1 MSLTRNILMLVLG
14 ATCVQAQN
22 GKGGPAADPAPAAAA
37 ATSAATPAVSDAART
52 TLNLLG
58 RTNTQGGESRRT
70 ENVQFNLIDNNALKE
85 LNIRL
90 GTTATIVSEMQPQ
103 RNYFGSE
110 FGNAGSSVLHVSSLR
125 PAAAIH
131 GNVYW
136 THSNSVFSARS
147 FFQVGSVQPARE
159 NNYGLSV
166 STPLWRRAFLTVDGT
181 QQKIRGNVNGNVLI
195 PLPEERTVL
204 TADPQVRDV
213 IEGYLSAFPDVR
225 PNRTDIDRRMLNT
238 NAPQRI
244 NTDTASFR
252 LDQLRGTKDRFTA
265 RHALTNQ
272 NVDAF
277 QFVGGQN
284 PDTTIKSQTARL
296 TWSRAF
302 SANTTGDFSAGF
314 DRLRSLLMPEPNAVG
329 PQVQIGTAFT
339 TLGPGSNVPLDRI
352 QNRFRYAGLVSHRH
366 GAHRFVFGGEADR
379 LRFNGREASS
389 NRGNFY
395 FRNDFGRDAITNFR
409 LGIPS
414 RYSTGI
420 GELDR
425 GFRRWET
432 HWFVGDTWQARPNLT
447 LQAGLR
453 WQPMVAPVEVN
464 NRTRVPYNCDC
475 NNLAPTVSFAY
486 RLPQKYGVLRG
497 AYGIHYGELFAIT
510 FQQLRWNPPEFQ
522 KIEVQAPFLINP
534 LRDAVIDPN
543 GRAAIFDVPR
553 DLKAPYSHQ
562 YNFSWEAPVYN
573 GWRVQFGYVG
583 SRTHKLLMLWHLNR
597 ARQVP
602 GIPLTTASVTDR
614 RPDARYFDVRPAV
627 NSSRAYFDAARATLV
642 IPEWRGLTVDTSYW
656 FSKAIDTGAAYT
668 NTAAGDDTRQ
678 GYSQTEDNVA
688 GDLKGLSVFDQ
699 SHAAL
704 ARVRYALPALAAQ
717 GRATRGM
724 LGRWA
729 LSAVWLRKSGMP
741 FTVLSGS
748 DGPGFGNVDG
758 VNGDRPHVADP
769 SILGRTINHPDTAPG
784 LLPRSAFRNLAVGD
798 LAGNLGVSTFRRAG
812 FTNVNASLSRTWTLA
827 SERVITFRAE
837 SINLSNT
844 PQFAAPNSDLSSPS
858 FGAITNTLNDGRTYQ
873 FTLQFRW

>member
-1 MSLTRNILMLVLG
+1 MSSTRNILVLM
-14 ATCVQAQN
+14 CVAACAGAQN
-22 GKGGPAADPAPAAAA
+22 GAPSAPAASTAKPAA
-37 ATSAATPAVSDAART
+37 PATNTDAART
-52 TLNLLG
+52 SLNLLG
-58 RTNTQGGESRRT
+58 RTNTQSGESRRN

-110 FGNAGSSVLHVSSLR
+110 FGNAGSAVLHV
-125 PAAAIH
+125 PASKPGPAFH
-131 GNVYW
+131 GNLFW
-136 THSNSVFSARS
+136 THNNSVFSARS
-147 FFQVGSVQPARE
+147 FFQAGSVQPARE
-159 NNYGLSV
+159 NNYGLNVSV
-166 STPLWRRAFLTVDGT
+166 PLWRRAFLTIDGT
-181 QQKIRGNVNGNVLI
+181 QQRIRGNVNGNVLI
-195 PLPEERTVL
+195 PLPEERSVL
-204 TADPQVRDV
+204 TSDPQVREV
-213 IEGYLSAFPDVR
+213 IQGYLRAFPDVR
-225 PNRTDIDRRMLNT
+225 PNRTDIDRRMLNA

-244 NTDTASFR
+244 GTDTASFR

-265 RHALTNQ
+265 RHSLTNQ

-302 SANTTGDFSAGF
+302 SASTTADFSAGF

-329 PQVQIGTAFT
+329 PQVQIGTAYT

-352 QNRFRYAGLVSHRH
+352 QNKFRYAALLNHRR
-366 GAHRFVFGGEADR
+366 GGHRLLFGGEAVR

-409 LGIPS
+409 MGTPS

-432 HWFVGDTWQARPNLT
+432 HWFAGDTWQALRNLT
-447 LQAGLR
+447 LQAGVR
-453 WQPMVAPVEVN
+453 WQPMAAPHEVN
-464 NRTRVPYNCDC
+464 NRTAIPYDCDC
-475 NNLAPTVSFAY
+475 NNVAPTFSFAW
-486 RLPQKYGVLRG
+486 RLPPKYGVLRG

-534 LRDAVIDPN
+534 LRNSVIDPN
-543 GRAAIFDVPR
+543 GRAAVFAVPR

-562 YNFSWEAPVYN
+562 YNFSWEAPVLN
-573 GWRVQFGYVG
+573 GWRVQLGYVG
-583 SRTHKLLMLWHLNR
+583 SRTHKLLMLWHINR
-597 ARQVP
+597 ARPVP
-602 GIPLTTASVTDR
+602 GMPLTTATVNER
-614 RPDARYFDVRPAV
+614 RPDTRYFDVRPAV
-627 NSSRAYFDAARATLV
+627 NSSRAYFDAARATLIV
-642 IPEWRGLTVDTSYW
+642 PEWRGLSIDASYW

-668 NTAAGDDTRQ
+668 NTAAGDDSRQ

-704 ARVRYALPALAAQ
+704 ARARYALPSPGAH
-717 GRATRGM
+717 GKATRA
-724 LGRWA
+724 LFGRWA
-729 LSAVWLRKSGMP
+729 FSAVWLRKSGMP

-758 VNGDRPHVADP
+758 VNGDRPHLADA
-769 SILGRTINHPDTAPG
+769 SILGRTIGHPDTAPS
-784 LLPRSAFRNLAVGD
+784 LLPRSAFRNLAIGD
-798 LAGNLGVSTFRRAG
+798 LAGNLGISTFRRAG

-827 SERVITFRAE
+827 GERAVTFRAE